1 MQAQLIEAFA
11 QVEETEARLLL
22 DGNEICR
29 FQCTP
34 EAIRELV
41 IGHLFSRGLI
51 RSAEEVEFKL
61 QGDLGEDRLTINVE
75 IDASRRVPLDPRRP
89 FEMPPIEELQARII
103 SVFDRSLLYKS
114 HGGIHCSALYEG
126 EELLAHFEDVGR
138 HNAMDKVIGR
148 ALQQG
153 KNPANLIYFTSG
165 RVNAEIATK
174 AITCGFPL
182 IVSRSIATTKACR
195 MAKVSGLGIIGRIE
209 WEAPLLFSQP
219 RTNG

>member
-11 QVEETEARLLL
+11 QVEETEAQLLL
-22 DGNEICR
+22 NGEEICR

-41 IGHLFSRGLI
+41 IGHLYIRGLI
-51 RSAEEVEFKL
+51 ESAPEVSFQL
-61 QGDLGEDRLTINVE
+61 TGDYGEDRIIIHAGV
-75 IDASRRVPLDPRRP
+75 DPASRVKLEARRP
-89 FEMPPIEELQARII
+89 FEMPSLAELQGRINT
-103 SVFDRSLLYKS
+103 VFDRAVLYKN

-126 EELLAHFEDVGR
+126 SELLAHFEDVGR

-153 KNPANLIYFTSG
+153 KNPANLTYFTSG

-182 IVSRSIATTKACR
+182 IVSRSIATTKACQ
-195 MAKVSGLGIIGRIE
+195 MAKMSGLGIIGRIE
-209 WEAPLLFSQP
+209 WEEPLLFAQP
-219 RTNG
+219 RTNE

>member
-11 QVEETEARLLL
+11 QVEETEAQLLL
-22 DGNEICR
+22 GGEELCR

-34 EAIRELV
+34 EAVRELV
-41 IGHLFSRGLI
+41 IGHLFIRGLI
-51 RSAEEVEFKL
+51 ESAPEVSFEL
-61 QGDLGEDRLTINVE
+61 ASDLNEDRIIIHVE
-75 IDASRRVPLDPRRP
+75 IDHSQRVSLDPRRS
-89 FEMPPIEELQARII
+89 FMMPAIQELKSRIV
-103 SVFDRSLLYKS
+103 SVFDRATLYKS

-126 EELLAHFEDVGR
+126 DELLAHFEDVGR

-182 IVSRSIATTKACR
+182 IVSRSIATTKACL
-195 MAKVSGLGIIGRIE
+195 MAKRSGLGIIGRIE

-219 RTNG
+219 RTNE